1 MYWMA
6 LSVRLFLVAYNTVG
20 ENNNIEQNEN
30 IFENVQYEYDSGS
43 LNIPI
48 CNQEIIDS
56 IRHLKSNRSG
66 GPDGICIEMY
76 KHTLND
82 ILPFLNLLFNEIN
95 QPSIDYPYVCL
106 LCDENFYN
114 IELREYNN
122 KSDVDLFIERTHETK
137 RL

>member
-1 MYWMA
+1 MTRPH
-6 LSVRLFLVAYNTVG
+6 LILKRYNL
-20 ENNNIEQNEN
+20 NNGGSDYKL
-30 IFENVQYEYDSGS
+30 ENVTSKHC
-43 LNIPI
+43 PK
-48 CNQEIIDS
+48 CNE
-56 IRHLKSNRSG
+56 
-66 GPDGICIEMY
+66 
-76 KHTLND
+76 
-82 ILPFLNLLFNEIN
+82 LLFNEIN